1 LINQTLARKYW
12 TDADAVGKR
21 IKLGPNAN
29 DPWILIAGVVGDA
42 QNFGLEN
49 EALPEIYVPN
59 LQSPSGRM
67 RLVVRA
73 DVAPLSL
80 VSTVKEAVR
89 SLDKD
94 IPFSQVATMEQL
106 LSKSVAPRRLNLALL
121 AVFAVI
127 ALALAVAGI
136 YGVMSYTVTTRT
148 REIGVRVALGAQVS
162 DVIKLVV
169 VQGLKPALAGVAIG
183 LIVSFALTRLMTKL
197 LYGVSAT
204 DPLTFI
210 AVTVLLIVVALLA
223 ALVPARRATKVDPMV
238 ALRCE

>member
-1 LINQTLARKYW
+1 
-12 TDADAVGKR
+12 
-21 IKLGPNAN
+21 
-29 DPWILIAGVVGDA
+29 
-42 QNFGLEN
+42 
-49 EALPEIYVPN
+49 
-59 LQSPSGRM
+59 M

-73 DVAPLSL
+73 DVPPLSL

-89 SLDKD
+89 SLDRD
-94 IPFSQVATMEQL
+94 VPFSQVATMEQL
-106 LSKSVAPRRLNLALL
+106 LAKSVAPRRLNLALL

-183 LIVSFALTRLMTKL
+183 LIVSFALTRLMTSL
-197 LYGVSAT
+197 LFGVSAT
-204 DPLTFI
+204 DPLTFV
-210 AVTVLLIVVALLA
+210 AVTVLLIAVALLA

-238 ALRCE
+238 ALRHG